1 MKTSYRVTY
10 TTDVEKFIK
19 KNKDIGLKF
28 FKSFTELAENSNLRT
43 STFDIVAMQG
53 YRNVYRLRIGQY
65 RAIFSVEK
73 EIKVL
78 KVMKIDSRGD
88 VYKKSR
94 I

>member
-1 MKTSYRVTY
+1 MKTSYKVIY

-28 FKSFTELAENSNLRT
+28 FKAFTELAKNSNLRT

-88 VYKKSR
+88 VYKK
-94 I
+94 